1 MRYINSRFIL
11 KLWPFLLA
19 MLTFL
24 TVEIAVRNPLI
35 IERYY
40 AKGLYPFIASAFS
53 FLSSAFPF
61 SLWDIFWLVA
71 VLLLAIALILVITRR
86 LKLSVFL
93 LRLFQALAIVYSFFY
108 LVWGYNYFRPKI
120 ENRIGW
126 EMSLPDEPFFREIF
140 DSIIVNTNKSYTI
153 ILPAD
158 FTKIDS
164 LVEKSYQSNAMTLG
178 IDYPNGSRTPK
189 TMILSSIFAKSG
201 VSGYFGPFFNEI
213 HLNKYLLPMEY
224 PFVLAHEKAHQ
235 FGITDESEANLA
247 AYIICTTSED
257 RGLQYSGN
265 SQLLQYFL
273 ADAHQ
278 LKDRKEYVNRIDS
291 LVIKDIQNQRK
302 HWHDLENKTLDKVQ
316 TAANNAYLKT
326 NRIKEGVKNYNK
338 VVSLVIS
345 WYYNKIH
352 YQNTNK

>member
-126 EMSLPDEPFFREIF
+126 EMSLPDEPFFVKY
-140 DSIIVNTNKSYTI
+140 SIKSSLI
-153 ILPAD
+153 P
-158 FTKIDS
+158 TKITPPYCLPILLRS
-164 LVEKSYQSNAMTLG
+164 TLRSN
-178 IDYPNGSRTPK
+178 
-189 TMILSSIFAKSG
+189 
-201 VSGYFGPFFNEI
+201 
-213 HLNKYLLPMEY
+213 
-224 PFVLAHEKAHQ
+224 
-235 FGITDESEANLA
+235 
-247 AYIICTTSED
+247 
-257 RGLQYSGN
+257 
-265 SQLLQYFL
+265 
-273 ADAHQ
+273 
-278 LKDRKEYVNRIDS
+278 NRIR
-291 LVIKDIQNQRK
+291 VMQ
-302 HWHDLENKTLDKVQ
+302 
-316 TAANNAYLKT
+316 
-326 NRIKEGVKNYNK
+326 
-338 VVSLVIS
+338 
-345 WYYNKIH
+345 
-352 YQNTNK
+352 